1 MRKLCVLW
9 FFMTLL
15 ASCSTIDMHTWW
27 HTEEKLPI
35 GMEFTIPEVVRE
47 ISNSWSITVNWE
59 NKKLSGKKLEVWDT
73 LKDVPLDSK
82 ADYFDKVWVW
92 MLADFKWY
100 KLIETVP
107 SLDTPVCTV
116 QTKQLEFAAK
126 EFSDVDFIVISN
138 DTPFALQRFCAANS
152 INNLQV
158 FSDARTREFGK
169 QNGLF
174 LEDYGLLTRS
184 IMVVDEGNTIE
195 YIEYA
200 NEVTSELDLMN
211 ALAFLK
217 QRGSK

>member
-1 MRKLCVLW
+1 MRKVITMVSALI
-9 FFMTLL
+9 LL
-15 ASCSTIDMHTWW
+15 TSCGTNNSHENTAEDS
-27 HTEEKLPI
+27 LPL
-35 GMEFTIPEVVRE
+35 GMEFTIPETVTEV
-47 ISNSWSITVNWE
+47 SNSWSITVNWE
-59 NKKLSGKKLEVWDT
+59 EVTIAWERLKIWDT
-73 LKDVPLDSK
+73 LVDAIIDNK
-82 ADYFDKVWVW
+82 ADFFDQVWT
-92 MLADFKWY
+92 ASINDYKWY

-107 SLDTPVCTV
+107 SLDTPVCTK

-126 EFSDVDFIVISN
+126 EFPNVDFLIISN

-169 QNGLF
+169 QNWLF
-174 LEDYGLLTRS
+174 LEDYSLLTRA
-184 IMVVDEGNTIE
+184 IMVVDDANEIK

-217 QRGSK
+217 TVAK